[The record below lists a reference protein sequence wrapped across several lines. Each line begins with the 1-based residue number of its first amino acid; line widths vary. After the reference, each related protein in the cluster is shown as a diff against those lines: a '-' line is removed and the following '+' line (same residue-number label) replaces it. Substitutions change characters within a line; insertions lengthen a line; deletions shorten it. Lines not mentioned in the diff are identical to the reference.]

1 MEAWEA
7 RNADPRTW
15 EIIDAVDAVSSETG
29 ASASQVSLAWLSD
42 RPAVTSVI
50 LGARTVEQ
58 LEDNLGAADLE
69 LTDEQRARLDEASTP
84 RTDIYPY
91 GEQAIQQRHRKR
103 EGGR

>member
-1 MEAWEA
+1 MRWRA
-7 RNADPRTW
+7 RPALRHRRCRC
-15 EIIDAVDAVSSETG
+15 G
-29 ASASQVSLAWLSD
+29 WLSD

-58 LEDNLGAADLE
+58 LDDNLGAADLR
-69 LTDEQRARLDEASTP
+69 LSDDQRARLDAASAP
-84 RTDIYPY
+84 QTDIYPY